1 MQQVSIEQAKITLPN
16 LIDSALNGEK
26 IIIEQN
32 GAPAVE
38 LVPIARQSSQPKFGS
53 AKGLIHF
60 ADDFDEPLF
69 FTPTK

>member
-1 MQQVSIEQAKITLPN
+1 MQQVSVEQAKIILPN

-38 LVPIARQSSQPKFGS
+38 LFPIAGQKPQPKFGN

-60 ADDFDEPLF
+60 ADDFE
-69 FTPTK
+69 